1 MTVTPPHKVQ
11 RRRDND
17 LSKMAPTPALWA
29 LLRWTCSPVASRIPS
44 LIPIERC
51 ENDAI
56 RSSFQP
62 AAEMGWG
69 GEEGVRRGM
78 KNKQCRLKFTQHL
91 GKMNLTTRGGIPMNQ
106 LSCAVTACSSLRRRH
121 REGGWFAETFES
133 CFGKR
138 QACKRD
144 ELRLP
149 SR

>member
-1 MTVTPPHKVQ
+1 MTVTPPPPTPQ
-11 RRRDND
+11 SRDND

-69 GEEGVRRGM
+69 GGGGGEKRHE
-78 KNKQCRLKFTQHL
+78 KQ
-91 GKMNLTTRGGIPMNQ
+91 
-106 LSCAVTACSSLRRRH
+106 AVQTEVHTAFRQN
-121 REGGWFAETFES
+121 ES
-133 CFGKR
+133 
-138 QACKRD
+138 D
-144 ELRLP
+144 N
-149 SR
+149 